1 MTGYATLESAAAVL
15 LRCEELKAHLEA
27 TKAQL
32 NHAADQLEELTRML
46 ATGKSAMSEVI
57 SRPWLDELA
66 FEQLISDVLDAER
79 RLAEARAVAAEIGVP
94 LPADLK

>member
-1 MTGYATLESAAAVL
+1 LTGHATPVSAVTVL

-27 TKAQL
+27 TKGQL
-32 NHAADQLEELTRML
+32 NHAAFQLEELTRIL
-46 ATGKSAMSEVI
+46 VLEKPLSFDLV

-66 FEQLISDVLDAER
+66 FSELIADVMDAER
-79 RLAEARAVAAEIGVP
+79 RLAEARAMATELGVP

>member
-1 MTGYATLESAAAVL
+1 MTGNATVESAAAVL
-15 LRCEELKAHLEA
+15 FRCEELKAHLEA

-32 NHAADQLEELTRML
+32 NHAAFQLEELTRML
-46 ATGKSAMSEVI
+46 ITEKSPGYGVL

-94 LPADLK
+94 LPPDLK

>member
-1 MTGYATLESAAAVL
+1 LTGYATHESTAAVL

-32 NHAADQLEELTRML
+32 NQAAFQLEELTRIL
-46 ATGKSAMSEVI
+46 VTEKPSSFDLV

-66 FEQLISDVLDAER
+66 FSQLIADVLDAER
-79 RLAEARAVAAEIGVP
+79 RLVEARALAAELGVP
-94 LPADLK
+94 LPSDLK